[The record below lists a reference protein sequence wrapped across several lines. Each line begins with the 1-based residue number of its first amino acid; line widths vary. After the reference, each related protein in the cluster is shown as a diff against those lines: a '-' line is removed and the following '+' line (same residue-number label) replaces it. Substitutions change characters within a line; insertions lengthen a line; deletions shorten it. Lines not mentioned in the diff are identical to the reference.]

1 MPINIFGNSSHN
13 DNIKIDTSILLQKP
27 YLRIKYIES
36 KLKKMMTSKI
46 NIELKIDQI
55 LYPYEKQLQK
65 QI

>member
-1 MPINIFGNSSHN
+1 MPINKFGNSSHN

-27 YLRIKYIES
+27 YLIIKYIES

-65 QI
+65 NF